1 MGFWKNMKVLIT
13 GAEGFIGSHLT
24 EEIIKKGAYVRAFI
38 HYNPFNNWGWLDT
51 LPEKIKS
58 KIEIF
63 SGDIREAYNVYRAM
77 EGIDVVFHLAALVG
91 IPYSYYSPESYV
103 ATNIMGTVNVLQAAR
118 DNKVYK
124 IVHTSTS
131 ETYGSALY
139 VPIDEQHPLQ
149 GQSPYS
155 ASKIGADMMAKSF
168 YCSFKLPVAICR
180 PFNVYGPRQS
190 ARAVIP
196 TIIIQLLSGKKII
209 ELGSLTPTRDFTYV
223 LDTVNGFIKI
233 AESDTTIGEVI
244 NIGSG
249 YEISIGDVA
258 NKIAQILN
266 LKAKM
271 VSKKQRKRPAKSEV
285 DRLLADNS
293 KAKKLIGW
301 SPKIDLETGLR
312 MTIKWFKNNIKYYK
326 PDIYNI

>member
-118 DNKVYK
+118 DKKIYK